1 VVLSKTFKVPVQDKK
16 PVKQSETVQERP
28 YSKESF
34 NGETL
39 EIKWNPK
46 AIACTSDNTNKEFS
60 EIILDDLAEINKK
73 LNKKDGRNT
82 YIKHVT
88 NNQNNVH
95 DLFIKE
101 LLRPKTWKP
110 NEDNSFNFSSELIHR
125 LCDETEEILKKQP
138 IVLRV
143 KAPIKIF
150 GDIHGQ

>member
-1 VVLSKTFKVPVQDKK
+1 MD
-16 PVKQSETVQERP
+16 RP
-28 YSKESF
+28 YSKESYS
-34 NGETL
+34 GDTV

-46 AIACTSDNTNKEFS
+46 AIACTSDNKEFS

-73 LNKKDGRNT
+73 LNRKDGSRNNH
-82 YIKHVT
+82 IKHILT
-88 NNQNNVH
+88 NQNNVN

-101 LLRPKTWKP
+101 LLKPKNWKP
-110 NEDNSFNFSSELIHR
+110 PEDNSFNFSSELIHR
-125 LCDETEEILKKQP
+125 LCDETEEVLKKQS